1 MLEGILFGRFLSP
14 HFIAASRLGLE
25 TNLPRCHAGIR
36 LQVCSEHSF
45 RAPESSG
52 TNAAFSEPR
61 PLLLYHPVKE
71 QVGVDFSSGQGSRRW
86 LRVSPLFCR
95 WPWHLGSALTGS
107 LIVRQTSDIACV
119 HSSNHT
125 CENDPRCPWGL
136 FHLSGE
142 HRKRGL
148 QGPWR
153 KKQGSSST
161 ASYKPLSQEC
171 SVRHS
176 REGTCPRQH
185 FHIRSLRELCGAEF
199 KVRTSTAH
207 YLFLSPLS
215 LGEDRQWITCTV
227 NHMELPGEALQ
238 SSLWPSE
245 ISDNAEKIQRTPKRW
260 IRGERYMANPLITNT
275 NQIFKLRHAFNK
287 DCLK

>member
-142 HRKRGL
+142 HRKRG
-148 QGPWR
+148 
-153 KKQGSSST
+153 
-161 ASYKPLSQEC
+161 ASKDPGE
-171 SVRHS
+171 RS
-176 REGTCPRQH
+176 RAAAPQPAINRCPRNAV
-185 FHIRSLRELCGAEF
+185 LGTAE
-199 KVRTSTAH
+199 RGLAQDSTSTSDPSGSCAE
-207 YLFLSPLS
+207 LS
-215 LGEDRQWITCTV
+215 LKWGPQLHTTC
-227 NHMELPGEALQ
+227 
-238 SSLWPSE
+238 S
-245 ISDNAEKIQRTPKRW
+245 
-260 IRGERYMANPLITNT
+260 
-275 NQIFKLRHAFNK
+275 
-287 DCLK
+287 